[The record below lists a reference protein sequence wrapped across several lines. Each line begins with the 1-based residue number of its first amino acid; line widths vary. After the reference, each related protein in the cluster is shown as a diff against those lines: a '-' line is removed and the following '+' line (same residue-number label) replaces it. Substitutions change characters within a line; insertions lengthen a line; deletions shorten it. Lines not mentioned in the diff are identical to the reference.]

1 MGVGGQRHVPVTLLP
16 GKRPGTHDTRGWFDA
31 MAGLDGCG
39 ISRHHRDLIPG
50 PSSMSLCLV
59 INEQRDSCL
68 HYVYSYFIIVYSF
81 FFNYFFQLNLQ
92 FCLLFLPLLFFF
104 LISSLLF
111 LFLFFIEQVQDICS
125 KL

>member
-1 MGVGGQRHVPVTLLP
+1 MKGKRHAPAALYP
-16 GKRPGTHDTRGWFDA
+16 QERPGTNCTGGRVGR